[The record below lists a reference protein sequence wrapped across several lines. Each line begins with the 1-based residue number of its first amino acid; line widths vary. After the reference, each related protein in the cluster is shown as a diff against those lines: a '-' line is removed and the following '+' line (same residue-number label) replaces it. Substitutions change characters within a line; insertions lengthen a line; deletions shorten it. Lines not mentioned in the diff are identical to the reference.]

1 MHLLYDPVDMWYTSL
16 LRTPAWHSLHLI
28 SNKQTMYTDFGT
40 LQAKEK
46 ELQCGGL
53 WDILIGQRVD
63 RSPVATSSLVRLP

>member
-1 MHLLYDPVDMWYTSL
+1 
-16 LRTPAWHSLHLI
+16 
-28 SNKQTMYTDFGT
+28 MYTDFGT

-63 RSPVATSSLVRLP
+63 RSPVATSSLVWLP